1 VDACPLTEN
10 AGIIIAGGG
19 PVGCAAALALSG
31 AGQRVLL
38 LESGETPRQDHR
50 PLALSFG
57 SRLILERLGVWP
69 AIAGSATAIRNIHVS
84 QRGGFG
90 RVLLDADE
98 AGLTALGYVVSYAAL
113 SAALFER
120 ATVSPA
126 IDCRTGSE
134 VIAWRAGMPAGVDVI
149 GSQDLVESLP
159 AQLLVIA
166 DGKGPPDSHGRE
178 WDYGQTAITARVVSK
193 HPHRNTAYE
202 RFTSQ
207 GPMALLPDGDG
218 WALVWTVSS
227 TERDRLMSMDDQQF
241 VSELQ
246 QAFGW
251 RAGHFVAAS
260 NRAAYPLRARQAAQ
274 RTLAHTVLIGNA
286 AQTLHP
292 VAGQGFNLGLRD
304 AWELGECAITCTAA
318 IGSDTWLH
326 AYEKRRAPDRRGGT
340 LFTHNLVRLF
350 SNDVPGLQVLRA
362 TGLTALACLPPLKNF
377 LIRRMTFGPR
387 G

>member
-1 VDACPLTEN
+1 MTAC
-10 AGIIIAGGG
+10 ADIIIAGGG

-31 AGQRVLL
+31 TGRQVLL
-38 LESGETPRQDHR
+38 LESGEAPRHDRR

-69 AIAGSATAIRNIHVS
+69 AIAGSATAIRQIHVS

-90 RVLLDADE
+90 RVRLDADE
-98 AGLTALGYVVSYAAL
+98 ANLTDLGYVVSYADL
-113 SAALFER
+113 GAALFER
-120 ATVSPA
+120 ITRSPG
-126 IDCRTGSE
+126 IECRTGSD
-134 VIAWRAGMPAGVDVI
+134 VIAWRAGTPAGVDVS
-149 GSQDLVESLP
+149 GSQGLVESLS

-166 DGKGPPDSHGRE
+166 DGKGQPDGVAEE
-178 WDYGQTAITARVVSK
+178 WNYSQTAITARVVSE

-202 RFTSQ
+202 RFTAQ
-207 GPMALLPDGDG
+207 GPMALLPDGEG
-218 WALVWTVSS
+218 WALVWNVSDLD
-227 TERDRLMSMDDQQF
+227 RDKLLSMNDQDF
-241 VSELQ
+241 ASALQ

-251 RAGHFVAAS
+251 RAGRFTAAS
-260 NRAAYPLRARQAAQ
+260 NRAAYPLRARKAAR
-274 RTLAHTVLIGNA
+274 RTAAHTVLIGNA

-304 AWELGECAITCTAA
+304 AWELGECAITCNAA
-318 IGSDTWLH
+318 IGADEWLH

-350 SNDVPGLQVLRA
+350 SNDVPGLQTLRGA
-362 TGLTALACLPPLKNF
+362 GLTALACLPPLKAF
-377 LIRRMTFGPR
+377 LIRRMTFGSR